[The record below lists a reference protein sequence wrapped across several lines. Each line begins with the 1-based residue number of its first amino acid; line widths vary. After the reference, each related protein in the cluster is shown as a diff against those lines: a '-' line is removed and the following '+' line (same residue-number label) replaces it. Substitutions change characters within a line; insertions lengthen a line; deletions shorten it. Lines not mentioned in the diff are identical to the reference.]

1 MNVIKFSECP
11 ELLNPKL
18 TMKDIKM
25 IIKDK
30 TGIAEENQRFHVFFD
45 FIFYYEMYNDDSSIW
60 ERFNLKI
67 YDKSRY
73 YAEISRHYYKTE
85 AILDLNKKVG
95 ELKRMVFEQTKIPID
110 RQIFYHDND
119 ENNKISDDIDLR
131 NSNLFRNTLS
141 IKINDQLKD
150 IIYVKYPNKE
160 VKKIE
165 FDLCKTGLELLEK
178 IDNTPIYNVKYNIFY
193 NNKKTSLTD
202 LLVNSGIKT
211 GDTIEL
217 KKRETMQIYVRN
229 LTGKTL
235 ICDADPTDTIR
246 LIKIFIEFREG
257 IPSNQMKLVFSK
269 MKLED
274 NRTLADYNIQQKS
287 TIYLIIKLRG

>member
-73 YAEISRHYYKTE
+73 YAEISRHYYTTE
-85 AILDLNKKVG
+85 VILDLNKKVG

-119 ENNKISDDIDLR
+119 VNEEISDDIDLR

-235 ICDADPTDTIR
+235 ICDAEPSDTIR
-246 LIKIFIEFREG
+246 LIKIFIEFQEG
-257 IPSNQMKLVFSK
+257 IPI
-269 MKLED
+269 D
-274 NRTLADYNIQQKS
+274 
-287 TIYLIIKLRG
+287 

>member
-73 YAEISRHYYKTE
+73 YAEISRHYYTTE

-119 ENNKISDDIDLR
+119 VNEEISDDIDLR

-193 NNKKTSLTD
+193 NDKKASLTD

-211 GDTIEL
+211 GDKIEL
-217 KKRETMQIYVRN
+217 QKRETMQIYVRN

-235 ICDADPTDTIR
+235 ICDAEPSDTIR
-246 LIKIFIEFREG
+246 LIKIFIEFQEG

-274 NRTLADYNIQQKS
+274 NRSLADYNIQQKS

>member
-18 TMKDIKM
+18 TMNDIKM
-25 IIKDK
+25 IIKYK

-119 ENNKISDDIDLR
+119 VNEEISDDIDLR

-235 ICDADPTDTIR
+235 ICDAEPSDTIR
-246 LIKIFIEFREG
+246 LIKIFIEFQEG
-257 IPSNQMKLVFSK
+257 IPSDQMKLVFSK

-274 NRTLADYNIQQKS
+274 NRTLADYNIQQES
-287 TIYLIIKLRG
+287 TIYLVLNLRG

>member
-45 FIFYYEMYNDDSSIW
+45 FIFDYEMYNDDSSIW

-73 YAEISRHYYKTE
+73 YAEISRHYYTTE

-235 ICDADPTDTIR
+235 ICDAEPSDTIR
-246 LIKIFIEFREG
+246 LIKIFIEFQEG

>member
-30 TGIAEENQRFHVFFD
+30 TGIAEENQRFHIFFD
-45 FIFYYEMYNDDSSIW
+45 FIFYYEMYNNDSSIW
-60 ERFNLKI
+60 ERCNLKI

-73 YAEISRHYYKTE
+73 YAEISRHYYTTE
-85 AILDLNKKVG
+85 VILDLNKKVG

-119 ENNKISDDIDLR
+119 VNEEISDDIDLGD
-131 NSNLFRNTLS
+131 SNLFRNTLS

-217 KKRETMQIYVRN
+217 QKRETMQIYVRY

-235 ICDADPTDTIR
+235 TYDADPTDTIR

-257 IPSNQMKLVFSK
+257 IPSDQMRLVFSG